1 MNNVRRRE
9 CTKLSEKF
17 RQDLK
22 AGLIPWVKEDLTYFR
37 VCRRRKEVATKFE
50 DKFNTVIKCIP
61 KCVLIFSDI
70 LCESILPYF
79 CPPIE
84 KDCEYP
90 VIVLHQHRPM
100 RWPPHL
106 SLYEGSVALH
116 TVIFNRYSNY
126 KTVVTDWNNP
136 DSPRP
141 DQHDLD
147 YPIRFFLC
155 FANEDVVIK
164 GQDELEN
171 LTSSLEC
178 PILRGL
184 LTYSMI
190 KPLMYDPVIGEL
202 DATPCVSLAI
212 AGENIKVRM
221 LQLPFLNEFH
231 DPINLDKMIEHLRV
245 FKNSLD
251 FVTEDESPHCRTLG
265 FFYVRNLR
273 GTQFVAK
280 TSLCLEFYDEIRKAF
295 PNITFIFIT
304 LRNHQ
309 MPESDRSDHDVIL
322 YLLNFS

>member
-1 MNNVRRRE
+1 M
-9 CTKLSEKF
+9 KSKEKF

-50 DKFNTVIKCIP
+50 DKFNTVIKCVP
-61 KCVLIFSDI
+61 KCVLIFTDI

-79 CPPIE
+79 YPPFE

-100 RWPPHL
+100 RWPSSL
-106 SLYEGSVALH
+106 SLYEGSTALH
-116 TVIFNRYSNY
+116 TVIFNRYSDY

-136 DSPRP
+136 ESPRP
-141 DQHDLD
+141 NLNDPN
-147 YPIRFFLC
+147 YPIKFFLC
-155 FANEDVVIK
+155 FANEDIVFN
-164 GQDELEN
+164 GQEELEN
-171 LTSSLEC
+171 LTSSLAC

-190 KPLMYDPVIGEL
+190 KPFMYDPVAGEL

-212 AGENIKVRM
+212 AGQNIKVRM
-221 LQLPFLNEFH
+221 LQLPFLNENY
-231 DPINLDKMIEHLRV
+231 DPIQLDKLIEQLRT
-245 FKNSLD
+245 FKDSLD
-251 FVTEDESPHCRTLG
+251 FTTEDDSPHCLTLG

-273 GTQFVAK
+273 GAQFVAK
-280 TSLCLEFYDEIRKAF
+280 TNLCVEFYDEIRKAF
-295 PNITFIFIT
+295 PKITFIFIT

-309 MPESDRSDHDVIL
+309 MPESVGSDHDVFL
-322 YLLNFS
+322 YLLNFG